1 VKAPSFTLEKRALNE
16 HKKKSNPSARTL
28 EKEREREGKR
38 ERERDMNDHAQQQG
52 DEDGEEKATASTG
65 GTETRSIF
73 SGSNH
78 TYSDHSSS
86 DEEEDDFAS
95 VGDYCAGGGTN
106 QNQNKSANNDNSR
119 EYDGEESEYYEPR
132 DSLSQFSGSDR
143 HLAEVLDR
151 QLSALGQSC
160 ADENSLDPED
170 LKAPS
175 VQTDPTNPNND
186 ILNSDMEEGASG
198 GGTPRGIEA
207 ELRDPT
213 KFTLKNL
220 DTGAEYLVG
229 EEAANALLHKKK
241 KAESGGGGRKSED
254 RENVPTVTDLTTGTV
269 MSVVEMERN
278 VAIEAVTS
286 PILNEVERRERLS
299 MKEGDGD
306 DDSKTKQKPTTSTT
320 TKDLGDKKTTAKPR
334 NPGRWLKKRS
344 TEAWNK
350 TKEVSKIA
358 AEKIV
363 ETKSHLQHSLEE
375 RKQERRAQEEENSLH
390 HGQSLVK
397 PGCEEV
403 GQYLKVH
410 VNRKG
415 FKDFSKVKVIQSVKG
430 HEGAV
435 WCMKFSRTGKF
446 LATAGQDRI
455 VRVWTIQCMKSE
467 APENADTSEN
477 YHEDGEI
484 KACSFKKRGESMFK
498 DVPLRAY
505 VGHKGDVLDLCWSH
519 TDWLLS
525 SSMDKTVRLWYT
537 TMNECLRIFAHQDFV
552 TAIDFNPVN
561 DKYFVS
567 GSLDGK
573 LRLWNIPDHRVVDWV
588 DIGEMV
594 TAACFQSD
602 GQCVVA
608 GSYRGKCHFYQ
619 TVGFKFEYLTL
630 LDIQNRRQR
639 NPMGKKVTGLQFF
652 PGDDRKLLVASNDS
666 RLRIYDG
673 YQLKTKYKGHKN
685 KNSQI
690 KATFSERGDF
700 IICGSE
706 TEYLFVWPT
715 VNTFIPSAFHGGYQ
729 KDKHATY
736 ETFAAQTDIVTTA
749 VFAPEEVIMA
759 RMPEN
764 EKDAYVSRRKSDQ
777 EEIENLRILAAK
789 ELSEQVKKLRMNS
802 EETEIKDG
810 KKSATSSSSRS
821 LKSQASKWTLEI
833 AEAKKA
839 CEASYRKA
847 AGLGQIIVTA
857 GYSGEIRI
865 FENEA
870 GPEQMSSSQVGK

>member
-1 VKAPSFTLEKRALNE
+1 VNKIGYSR
-16 HKKKSNPSARTL
+16 
-28 EKEREREGKR
+28 
-38 ERERDMNDHAQQQG
+38 
-52 DEDGEEKATASTG
+52 ATAKTMNTNEEEIEEERLRVMRTTTTTTAEVLLTTILDDGLSSSHNK
-65 GTETRSIF
+65 SIF
-73 SGSNH
+73 SGSSH
-78 TYSDHSSS
+78 TYSDHTSS
-86 DEEEDDFAS
+86 DEDGSSEGSIFESFEEHECARMRADMRREEEKRTSKEEEEEDDR
-95 VGDYCAGGGTN
+95 D
-106 QNQNKSANNDNSR
+106 D
-119 EYDGEESEYYEPR
+119 DSEYYEPR
-132 DSLSQFSGSDR
+132 DSLSQFSGSDNR
-143 HLAEVLDR
+143 HLVEVLDR
-151 QLSALGQSC
+151 QLSNRGPSC

-186 ILNSDMEEGASG
+186 INASDYMEENSG
-198 GGTPRGIEA
+198 GETPRGLAA

-241 KAESGGGGRKSED
+241 RNNGDKKNSEN
-254 RENVPTVTDLTTGTV
+254 EPTVTDLMTGTV

-278 VAIEAVTS
+278 VAIEAIESRS

-299 MKEGDGD
+299 LQESKD
-306 DDSKTKQKPTTSTT
+306 DD
-320 TKDLGDKKTTAKPR
+320 GKTTATKKNNNNNNNKNNNKDDEDSNKDKKRSKPR

-344 TEAWNK
+344 TEAWQK
-350 TKEVSKIA
+350 TKEASKIA
-358 AEKIV
+358 KEKIV
-363 ETKSHLQHSLEE
+363 ETTAQLQQSLEE
-375 RKQERRAQEEENSLH
+375 RKQEKIAALQAHEDENSLH
-390 HGQSLVK
+390 YVK

-403 GQYLKVH
+403 GQQVKVH
-410 VNRKG
+410 VVRKG
-415 FKDFSKVKVIQSVKG
+415 FKDFTKVKVIQSVKA

-446 LATAGQDRI
+446 LATAGQDKI
-455 VRVWTIQCMKSE
+455 VRVWTIQCMKSN
-467 APENADTSEN
+467 APENADTSAE

-484 KACSFKKRGESMFK
+484 KQCSFKKRGESMFK
-498 DVPLRAY
+498 DAPLRAY

-602 GQCVVA
+602 GRCVVA

-619 TVGFKFEYLTL
+619 TVGFKFDYLTL
-630 LDIQNRRQR
+630 LDIHNRRQR
-639 NPMGKKVTGLQFF
+639 NPMGKKITGLQFY

-715 VNTFIPSAFHGGYQ
+715 VNTFVPSALAGGYH

-749 VFAPEEVIMA
+749 VFAPEEVIIA
-759 RMPEN
+759 RMPEE
-764 EKDAYVSRRKSDQ
+764 EKSAYVSKRNSDR
-777 EEIENLRILAAK
+777 EEIENMRNQAAK
-789 ELSEQVKKLRMNS
+789 ELSEQVKRLRL
-802 EETEIKDG
+802 ETDEKNDDG
-810 KKSATSSSSRS
+810 RAKNDDSPRKNNLKTRS
-821 LKSQASKWTLEI
+821 SKWTLEI

-839 CEASYRKA
+839 CDASYRKS

-865 FENEA
+865 FESLSR
-870 GPEQMSSSQVGK
+870 PDRQMKSVKE

>member
-1 VKAPSFTLEKRALNE
+1 MNTHENNQNDTNDQ
-16 HKKKSNPSARTL
+16 H
-28 EKEREREGKR
+28 ERRE
-38 ERERDMNDHAQQQG
+38 E
-52 DEDGEEKATASTG
+52 EDNNSEEKTASNT
-65 GTETRSIF
+65 TETRSIF
-73 SGSNH
+73 TGSNH

-86 DEEEDDFAS
+86 DEDEDFAS
-95 VGDYCAGGGTN
+95 VGDECAARNITSAEN
-106 QNQNKSANNDNSR
+106 NK
-119 EYDGEESEYYEPR
+119 EFDGEESDYYEPR

-151 QLSALGQSC
+151 QLSAMGQSC

-186 ILNSDMEEGASG
+186 ILNSDMDESVSG

-241 KAESGGGGRKSED
+241 KEKSGGGERRSED
-254 RENVPTVTDLTTGTV
+254 RENAPTVTDLTTGTV

-299 MKEGDGD
+299 MKEEGGEQSEDDG
-306 DDSKTKQKPTTSTT
+306 KTKKKGTSSTT
-320 TKDLGDKKTTAKPR
+320 ADVVGDKKSTTKPR

-363 ETKSHLQHSLEE
+363 ETKSQLQHSLED
-375 RKQERRAQEEENSLH
+375 RKQERRAQEEENSSH
-390 HGQSLVK
+390 HAQTIVK

-467 APENADTSEN
+467 APENADESEN

-484 KACSFKKRGESMFK
+484 KTCSFKKRGESMFK

-602 GQCVVA
+602 GKCVVA

-715 VNTFIPSAFHGGYQ
+715 VNTFIPSAFHGGYK

-764 EKDAYVSRRKSDQ
+764 EKSAYVSRRKSDK
-777 EEIENLRILAAK
+777 EEIESLRILAAK
-789 ELSEQVKKLRMNS
+789 ELSEQVKQLRMNS
-802 EETEIKDG
+802 EGNEKKDD
-810 KKSATSSSSRS
+810 KKDTPASSSNSI
-821 LKSQASKWTLEI
+821 KAQASKWALEI
-833 AEAKKA
+833 AEAKKT
-839 CEASYRKA
+839 CEASFRKA

-865 FENEA
+865 FENC
-870 GPEQMSSSQVGK
+870 GPPEQLSSSQVGKSSNKE

>member
-1 VKAPSFTLEKRALNE
+1 MDGRAE
-16 HKKKSNPSARTL
+16 EEEEAAAA
-28 EKEREREGKR
+28 EEEGV
-38 ERERDMNDHAQQQG
+38 G
-52 DEDGEEKATASTG
+52 EKATAWM
-65 GTETRSIF
+65 ETRSIF
-73 SGSNH
+73 TGSNH

-86 DEEEDDFAS
+86 DDEENDDDFD
-95 VGDYCAGGGTN
+95 GEQQRKHKERAGNNTN
-106 QNQNKSANNDNSR
+106 ANNNDDN
-119 EYDGEESEYYEPR
+119 EGGDGEESEYYEPR
-132 DSLSQFSGSDR
+132 DSMSQLSGSER

-186 ILNSDMEEGASG
+186 TLNSDLEEGSNG

-207 ELRDPT
+207 ELKDPT

-229 EEAANALLHKKK
+229 EEAANALLHKEKND
-241 KAESGGGGRKSED
+241 GRSEEK
-254 RENVPTVTDLTTGTV
+254 ENAPTVTDLTTGTV

-278 VAIEAVTS
+278 VAIEAVS
-286 PILNEVERRERLS
+286 PILNEVERRERMS
-299 MKEGDGD
+299 MKEEGEQGDEDDKRGD
-306 DDSKTKQKPTTSTT
+306 NRSSKKKGTSSATDIGDS
-320 TKDLGDKKTTAKPR
+320 KKTTTTKPR

-375 RKQERRAQEEENSLH
+375 RKQERKAQEEENSSY
-390 HGQSLVK
+390 HGQSAIR
-397 PGCEEV
+397 PGSEEV

-455 VRVWTIQCMKSE
+455 VRVWAIQCMKSE
-467 APENADTSEN
+467 APENANTSEN

-484 KACSFKKRGESMFK
+484 KTFSFKKRGELMFN

-573 LRLWNIPDHRVVDWV
+573 MRLWNIPDHKVVDWV

-602 GQCVVA
+602 GKCVVA

-639 NPMGKKVTGLQFF
+639 NPMGKKVTGLQFY

-690 KATFSERGDF
+690 KSSFSERGDF

-706 TEYLFVWPT
+706 TEYLFIWPT
-715 VNTFIPSAFHGGYQ
+715 VNTFIPSAFHGGYK

-759 RMPEN
+759 RMPED
-764 EKDAYVSRRKSDQ
+764 EKSAYVSRRKSDH

-802 EETEIKDG
+802 DENEENNDSLG
-810 KKSATSSSSRS
+810 VKKNIPASNN
-821 LKSQASKWTLEI
+821 LKTQASKWTLEI
-833 AEAKKA
+833 AEARRA
-839 CEASYRKA
+839 CDASFRKA

-870 GPEQMSSSQVGK
+870 GPEQLSSQLGK